1 MSMKFTLMREGAGTG
16 DRTFMLVFE
25 RGDEVMAG
33 LAAFA
38 RDNRIMAGYFTGI
51 GACSRLTVAFFDPID
66 KQYRNIPI
74 DEDVEVL
81 ALVGNL
87 SVYEGGPRV
96 HAHITVGRADGTTR
110 GGHLVEAYV
119 GPTLEVALQ
128 ELPRPLHRRHNEEI
142 GLPLIAL

>member
-1 MSMKFTLMREGAGTG
+1 MKSALMREGAGIG
-16 DRTFMLVFE
+16 DRTFVLVFE
-25 RGDEVMAG
+25 KGDEVMAG

-51 GACSRLTVAFFDPID
+51 GACSRLTVAFFDPAD

-87 SVYEGGPRV
+87 SVYEGGPRI

-110 GGHLVEAYV
+110 GGHLVEAYI
-119 GPTLEVALQ
+119 GPTLEVVLQ
-128 ELPRPLHRRHNEEI
+128 ELPVLLRREHNDEV
-142 GLPLIAL
+142 GLPLITL